1 MKKICFLGYSKNK
14 TNLISFLRKKKFKVA
29 EYSNKL
35 LTKKNSKKFDLIIS
49 FGYKK
54 IIKKSV
60 LDGLKRPIIN
70 LHISYLP
77 FNRGSHP
84 NFWSFVENTPK
95 GISIHEIDEK
105 IDTPNIIFRKKI
117 FFKRT
122 KRLTFSNTYKILIN
136 KIENLFIKN
145 FDQIL
150 KKNYKIKKLRS
161 KGTFHNKSDLPRNF
175 KNWNQKIEEYLNN
188 HPT

>member
-14 TNLISFLRKKKFKVA
+14 TNLISFLRKKKFRVT

-35 LTKKNSKKFDLIIS
+35 LTKKISKKYDLIIS

-60 LDGLKRPIIN
+60 LDSLKRPIIN

-117 FFKRT
+117 FFKRS
-122 KRLTFSNTYKILIN
+122 KRLTFSKTYKVLIN
-136 KIENLFIKN
+136 KMENLFIKN

-150 KKNYKIKKLRS
+150 EKNYKIKKLRS
-161 KGTFHNKSDLPRNF
+161 KGTFHSKGDLPRNF
-175 KNWNQKIEEYLNN
+175 KNWNQEIEEYLNN
-188 HPT
+188 HLT